1 MNKQYLGDAVYI
13 ESDQAEHG
21 FLLTTSDGV
30 TDTNTIYL
38 EPEVA
43 LALVGYLNRA
53 LSQTSSV
60 ATTNSL

>member
-30 TDTNTIYL
+30 EDTNTIYL

-43 LALVGYLNRA
+43 LALVGYVNRA
-53 LSQTSSV
+53 LSKSQEA
-60 ATTNSL
+60 ATTNSQ